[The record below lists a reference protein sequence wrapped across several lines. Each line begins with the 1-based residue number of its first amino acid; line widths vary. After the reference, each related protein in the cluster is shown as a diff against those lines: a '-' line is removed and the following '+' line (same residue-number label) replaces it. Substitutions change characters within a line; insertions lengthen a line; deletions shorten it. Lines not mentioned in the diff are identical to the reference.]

1 MGFAFTILY
10 IAATIIS
17 PEQFGKEWASYH
29 VMTYLAGITALASLP
44 SLATSRYW
52 KSSVQTYLLVG
63 FVIAIAL
70 SQLAHRWLGGVIE
83 GWRIFLPSA
92 AIFFFIVVNVT
103 TIRRLK
109 IVALAAVASCLVVT
123 VEALCGYYAGYH
135 GEMFIL
141 LTNVSSPQDEVIG
154 QLARIRGAGF
164 LSDPNDLAQI
174 LLIALPLAFIAWRR
188 GRPVANFFVVLV
200 PAALLLWTTYLTHSR
215 GGLIALAAVALMAAR
230 KKLGTSASTALAA
243 VFILG
248 MVALD
253 FTGGRGISA
262 ADGAD
267 RLEAWAN
274 GLEMFKSAPL
284 FGIGFN
290 GFTDLYEITAHN
302 SFVLCLAELGLVG
315 STLWMALL
323 VTTTMGLN
331 RIIGVQ
337 RKKPGRFLG
346 LLRLFE
352 TSSIAGTRAFAVS
365 PAAPDG
371 MIAWRYSHAY
381 AGLAAEGSVNVTEF
395 RTKSQ
400 SDQNV
405 LLPAK
410 PHDPSPTVPRPW
422 MVAMRLALVSFM
434 ASAWFLSRSYT
445 TTMYLVL
452 GLATATI
459 ALQQGARKAPD
470 RGRWIF
476 STIAAEMILIVLIYC
491 LVRLRH

>member
-1 MGFAFTILY
+1 MGFALTILY
-10 IAATIIS
+10 IVVTIVS

-29 VMTYLAGITALASLP
+29 IVMYLAGMTALASLP
-44 SLATSRYW
+44 SLARYSYW
-52 KSSVQTYLLVG
+52 KTSIQTYLLVG
-63 FVIAIAL
+63 FTFAIAL
-70 SQLAHRWLGGVIE
+70 SEVAHGWLGGVVE

-92 AIFFFIVVNVT
+92 AVFFFLVVNVT

-109 IVALAAVASCLVVT
+109 IATLAAVASCLVVT
-123 VEALCGYYAGYH
+123 VEALCGYYTGFH
-135 GEMFIL
+135 GDMFVL
-141 LTNVSSPQDEVIG
+141 LTNISSPQGDVIG

-174 LLIALPLAFIAWRR
+174 LLIVLPLAFIAWRR
-188 GRPVANFFVVLV
+188 GRVATNFFVVLV

-215 GGLIALAAVALMAAR
+215 GGLLALAAVALMAAR
-230 KKLGTSASTALAA
+230 KKIGTSASTALAA

-248 MVALD
+248 MLALD

-302 SFVLCLAELGLVG
+302 SFVLCLAELGLLG
-315 STLWMALL
+315 STLWVALL

-331 RIIGVQ
+331 RIAGVQ
-337 RKKPGRFLG
+337 TKRQSIKFAS
-346 LLRLFE
+346 LLPQFE
-352 TSSIAGTRAFAVS
+352 ASYFHSAGALAQTPALSDGIIALKYATTCEVLPAMVSANTTAAGTKLEETNAPSVPQKWIVAV
-365 PAAPDG
+365 
-371 MIAWRYSHAY
+371 
-381 AGLAAEGSVNVTEF
+381 
-395 RTKSQ
+395 
-400 SDQNV
+400 
-405 LLPAK
+405 
-410 PHDPSPTVPRPW
+410 
-422 MVAMRLALVSFM
+422 RLALVAFM
-434 ASAWFLSRSYT
+434 TTSWFLSRSYT
-445 TTMYLVL
+445 TTMYLIL

-459 ALQQGARKAPD
+459 ALQRGDSKPAD
-470 RGRWIF
+470 RGHWIF
-476 STIAAEMILIVLIYC
+476 SSITVEVMLIVTIYG

>member
-17 PEQFGKEWASYH
+17 PEQFGKQWASYH

-44 SLATSRYW
+44 TVARCQYW
-52 KSSVQTYLLVG
+52 KSSVQTYLLFGLV
-63 FVIAIAL
+63 VAIAL
-70 SQLAHRWLGGVIE
+70 SQVVHGWLGGVVE

-92 AIFFFIVVNVT
+92 AVFLFIVVNVT
-103 TIRRLK
+103 TVRRLK
-109 IVALAAVASCLVVT
+109 IVTLAAVGSCLIVT

-135 GEMFIL
+135 GEMFVL
-141 LTNVSSPQDEVIG
+141 LTNISSPQDDVIG
-154 QLARIRGAGF
+154 QLTRIRGAGF

-188 GRPVANFFVVLV
+188 GRMVANFFVVLV

-230 KKLGTSASTALAA
+230 KKLGTSASAALAA
-243 VFILG
+243 IFIFG
-248 MVALD
+248 MLALD

-262 ADGAD
+262 ADGSD

-302 SFVLCLAELGLVG
+302 SFVLCLAELGLLG
-315 STLWMALL
+315 STLWVALL

-331 RIIGVQ
+331 RIIGV
-337 RKKPGRFLG
+337 KKKKAGRFLG

-352 TSSIAGTRAFAVS
+352 TSSITGPGALAMS
-365 PAAPDG
+365 PAPSEG
-371 MIAWRYSHAY
+371 IIALRYAHAY
-381 AGLAAEGSVNVTEF
+381 EALPAEGSTNVTEF
-395 RTKSQ
+395 RTRIEPDHSRIVP
-400 SDQNV
+400 QN
-405 LLPAK
+405 
-410 PHDPSPTVPRPW
+410 W
-422 MVAMRLALVSFM
+422 IVAMRLALLSFM
-434 ASAWFLSRSYT
+434 ATAWFLSRSYT
-445 TTMYLVL
+445 TTMYLVV
-452 GLATATI
+452 GLATAMV
-459 ALQQGARKAPD
+459 ALQD
-470 RGRWIF
+470 RGRKSHNRGHWIF
-476 STIAAEMILIVLIYC
+476 STITAEMMLIILIYA

>member
-1 MGFAFTILY
+1 MGFALTIVY
-10 IAATIIS
+10 IVATIIS
-17 PEQFGKEWASYH
+17 PEQFGKDWASYH
-29 VMTYLAGITALASLP
+29 VMTYLAGISVLASLP
-44 SLATSRYW
+44 SMTRYSYW
-52 KSSVQTYLLVG
+52 KRSVQTYLLIG
-63 FVIAIAL
+63 FIVAIAL
-70 SQLAHRWLGGVIE
+70 SQVAHGWLGGVVE
-83 GWRIFLPSA
+83 SWHIFLPSA
-92 AIFFFIVVNVT
+92 AVCFFIVVNVT
-103 TIRRLK
+103 TVRRLK
-109 IVALAAVASCLVVT
+109 VVALAAVASCLIVT

-141 LTNVSSPQDEVIG
+141 LTNISSPQDDVIG
-154 QLARIRGAGF
+154 QLTRIRGAGF

-188 GRPVANFFVVLV
+188 GRMAANCIFVLV

-230 KKLGTSASTALAA
+230 KKLGTTASTALAV

-248 MVALD
+248 MIALD

-302 SFVLCLAELGLVG
+302 SFVLCLAELGLLG

-323 VTTTMGLN
+323 VTTTIGLN
-331 RIIGVQ
+331 RILGA
-337 RKKPGRFLG
+337 RTKKQSTKLLG
-346 LLRLFE
+346 LLDLFE
-352 TSSIAGTRAFAVS
+352 TSAIFTGPGALAVAPASSSGIIALK
-365 PAAPDG
+365 
-371 MIAWRYSHAY
+371 YEY
-381 AGLAAEGSVNVTEF
+381 ASEA
-395 RTKSQ
+395 
-400 SDQNV
+400 
-405 LLPAK
+405 LPAVVSASA
-410 PHDPSPTVPRPW
+410 PEFETSDEPVDPPRVPQQW
-422 MVAMRLALVSFM
+422 IVAMRLALVAFM
-434 ASAWFLSRSYT
+434 ATAWFLSRSYT

-459 ALQQGARKAPD
+459 ALQQGERKVPD

-476 STIAAEMILIVLIYC
+476 STLTAEVLLIILIYG

>member
-1 MGFAFTILY
+1 MGFALTILY
-10 IAATIIS
+10 IVVTIIS

-29 VMTYLAGITALASLP
+29 VVMYLAGITALASLP
-44 SLATSRYW
+44 SMATYGYW
-52 KSSVQTYLLVG
+52 KTSIQTYLLVG
-63 FVIAIAL
+63 FIVAIAL
-70 SQLAHRWLGGVIE
+70 SEVAHGWLGGVVE
-83 GWRIFLPSA
+83 SWRLFLPSA
-92 AIFFFIVVNVT
+92 AVFFFIVVNVT

-109 IVALAAVASCLVVT
+109 IVTLAAVASCLFVT

-135 GEMFIL
+135 GEMFVL
-141 LTNVSSPQDEVIG
+141 QTNISSPQEDIIG
-154 QLARIRGAGF
+154 QLTRIRGAGF

-174 LLIALPLAFIAWRR
+174 LLIVLPLAFIAWRR
-188 GRPVANFFVVLV
+188 GRVVTNFFVVLV
-200 PAALLLWTTYLTHSR
+200 PAVLLLWTTYLTHSR
-215 GGLIALAAVALMAAR
+215 GGLLALTAVALMAAR

-248 MVALD
+248 MLALD

-302 SFVLCLAELGLVG
+302 SFILCLAELGLLG
-315 STLWMALL
+315 STLWVALL

-331 RIIGVQ
+331 SVIGMQ
-337 RKKPGRFLG
+337 KKRQPIKFFG
-346 LLRLFE
+346 LLQLFE
-352 TSSIAGTRAFAVS
+352 ASYINSTGALARTSPLSEGIIALKFAPTRELLPVMVSAGTT
-365 PAAPDG
+365 AAGTELEPFN
-371 MIAWRYSHAY
+371 AR
-381 AGLAAEGSVNVTEF
+381 SVPQ
-395 RTKSQ
+395 R
-400 SDQNV
+400 
-405 LLPAK
+405 
-410 PHDPSPTVPRPW
+410 W
-422 MVAMRLALVSFM
+422 IVAMRLALVAFM
-434 ASAWFLSRSYT
+434 TTSWFLSRSYT
-445 TTMYLVL
+445 TTMYLIL

-459 ALQQGARKAPD
+459 ALQRGETKPTD

-476 STIAAEMILIVLIYC
+476 SSIAVEVMLIVVIYG

>member
-1 MGFAFTILY
+1 MGFALTILY
-10 IAATIIS
+10 IVVTIIS

-29 VMTYLAGITALASLP
+29 VVMYLAGITALASLP
-44 SLATSRYW
+44 SMATYGYW
-52 KSSVQTYLLVG
+52 KTSIQTYLLVG
-63 FVIAIAL
+63 FIVAIAL
-70 SQLAHRWLGGVIE
+70 SEVAHGWLGGVVE
-83 GWRIFLPSA
+83 SWRLFLPSA
-92 AIFFFIVVNVT
+92 AVFFFIVVNVT

-109 IVALAAVASCLVVT
+109 IVTLAAVASCLFVT

-135 GEMFIL
+135 GEMFVL
-141 LTNVSSPQDEVIG
+141 QTNISSPQEDVIG
-154 QLARIRGAGF
+154 QLTRIRGAGF

-174 LLIALPLAFIAWRR
+174 LLIVLPLAFIAWRR
-188 GRPVANFFVVLV
+188 GRVVTNFFVVLV
-200 PAALLLWTTYLTHSR
+200 PAVLLLWTTYLTHSR
-215 GGLIALAAVALMAAR
+215 GGLLALTAVALMAAR

-248 MVALD
+248 MLALD

-302 SFVLCLAELGLVG
+302 SFILCLAELGLLG
-315 STLWMALL
+315 STLWVALL
-323 VTTTMGLN
+323 VTTTTGLN

-337 RKKPGRFLG
+337 KRRQPIKFFG

-352 TSSIAGTRAFAVS
+352 ASYINSAGTLARTPPLSEGIIALKFA
-365 PAAPDG
+365 PT
-371 MIAWRYSHAY
+371 R
-381 AGLAAEGSVNVTEF
+381 E
-395 RTKSQ
+395 
-400 SDQNV
+400 
-405 LLPAK
+405 LLPVMVSAGTTAAGTELE
-410 PHDPSPTVPRPW
+410 PLNARSVPQRW
-422 MVAMRLALVSFM
+422 IVAMRLALVAFM
-434 ASAWFLSRSYT
+434 TTSWFLSRSYT
-445 TTMYLVL
+445 TTMYLIL

-459 ALQQGARKAPD
+459 ALQRGETKPTD

-476 STIAAEMILIVLIYC
+476 SSIAVEVMLIVVIYG

>member
-1 MGFAFTILY
+1 MGFALTILY
-10 IAATIIS
+10 IVVTIIS

-29 VMTYLAGITALASLP
+29 VVMYLAGITALASLP
-44 SLATSRYW
+44 SMATYGYW
-52 KSSVQTYLLVG
+52 KTSIQTYLLVG
-63 FVIAIAL
+63 FIVAIAL
-70 SQLAHRWLGGVIE
+70 SEVAHGWLGGVVE
-83 GWRIFLPSA
+83 SWRLFLPSA
-92 AIFFFIVVNVT
+92 AVFFFIVVNVT

-109 IVALAAVASCLVVT
+109 IVTLAAVASCLFVT

-135 GEMFIL
+135 GEMFVL
-141 LTNVSSPQDEVIG
+141 QTNISSPQEDVIG
-154 QLARIRGAGF
+154 QLTRIRGAGF

-174 LLIALPLAFIAWRR
+174 LLIVIPLAFIAWRR
-188 GRPVANFFVVLV
+188 GRVVTNFFVVLV
-200 PAALLLWTTYLTHSR
+200 PAVLLLWTTYLTHSR
-215 GGLIALAAVALMAAR
+215 GGLLALTAVALMAAR

-248 MVALD
+248 MLALD

-302 SFVLCLAELGLVG
+302 SFILCLAELGLLG
-315 STLWMALL
+315 STLWVALL
-323 VTTTMGLN
+323 VTTTTGLN

-337 RKKPGRFLG
+337 KRRQPIKFFG

-352 TSSIAGTRAFAVS
+352 ASYINSAGTLARTPPLSEGIIALKFA
-365 PAAPDG
+365 PT
-371 MIAWRYSHAY
+371 R
-381 AGLAAEGSVNVTEF
+381 E
-395 RTKSQ
+395 
-400 SDQNV
+400 
-405 LLPAK
+405 LLPVMVSAGTTAAGTELE
-410 PHDPSPTVPRPW
+410 PLNARSVPQRW
-422 MVAMRLALVSFM
+422 IVAMRLALVAFM
-434 ASAWFLSRSYT
+434 TTSWFLSRSYT
-445 TTMYLVL
+445 TTMYLIL

-459 ALQQGARKAPD
+459 ALQRGETKPTD

-476 STIAAEMILIVLIYC
+476 SSIAVEVMLIVVIYG